1 MGLDI
6 NLYKVLTKSEVTK
19 LKNKYDVTDLVYS
32 EKDNCEELDKIYFIE
47 IEALI
52 NCDTNIE
59 TLNNFKHCL
68 IEKEMTYYN
77 VQAMILKNNVKTKYF
92 DLSNYYISGLL
103 PSENWEIDG
112 NFWSKSKY
120 TEAEAKHLAETLK
133 NCRNCINCSWCYNCV
148 DCISCFNCENCE
160 SCMSCI
166 ICESCVSCIDCTH
179 CDNCKGCENCQ
190 RCIKCNKCYKCY
202 KCENCKSCFF
212 CEHCKSCD
220 MCDNCENRENWK
232 LSHMQGG
239 TND

>member
-77 VQAMILKNNVKTKYF
+77 VQVMILKSNVKTKYC
-92 DLSNYYISGLL
+92 DLSDYYISGLL
-103 PSENWEIDG
+103 PSEKGDEYIRYEIS
-112 NFWSKSKY
+112 NFKDENDVIK
-120 TEAEAKHLAETLK
+120 
-133 NCRNCINCSWCYNCV
+133 V
-148 DCISCFNCENCE
+148 DFTHDEIKIFNHKEKKFGLYIKDVE
-160 SCMSCI
+160 YI
-166 ICESCVSCIDCTH
+166 QR
-179 CDNCKGCENCQ
+179 KGVN
-190 RCIKCNKCYKCY
+190 ITKKLTGKCYMDNISRLFISTENQLEKLNKSNVY
-202 KCENCKSCFF
+202 KDCKLKRNFKIPKN
-212 CEHCKSCD
+212 HLLYID
-220 MCDNCENRENWK
+220 W
-232 LSHMQGG
+232 
-239 TND
+239 